1 MVRVGDCL
9 LDIQEQHSNGNWGRK
24 YDVFAKDLNKVVLPK
39 LMGPEGSLLELS
51 FRRVLGNGTPVVIS
65 VKMKRGTPA
74 SGKDI
79 KLSRVDGK
87 LSAETQNRFTELDQD
102 GSGDIDLEEVM
113 KFLQKHPLPG
123 QKSAWEAAVMLF
135 QRADKDQSGEIDV
148 NEFEEAF
155 DEILERLN
163 KRAAEKSRK
172 EALVIED
179 CFQEAL
185 EDIRGDLLGVWGGQ
199 RVGMCKGM

>member
-1 MVRVGDCL
+1 MRVGDCL
-9 LDIQEQHSNGNWGRK
+9 LDIQEQHPNGNWGRK
-24 YDVFAKDLNKVVLPK
+24 YDVFAKDLNKIVLPK
-39 LMGPEGSLLELS
+39 LMGPEGTLLELS
-51 FRRVLGNGTPVVIS
+51 FRRILGNGSPIVIS

-79 KLSRVDGK
+79 KLSRVGGK

-113 KFLQKHPLPG
+113 KYLQKHPLPG
-123 QKSAWEAAVMLF
+123 QKSAWESAVMLF

-163 KRAAEKSRK
+163 QRAAEKSRK
-172 EALVIED
+172 EAMVVED

-185 EDIRGDLLGVWGGQ
+185 EDIRGDLLGVCWGGES
-199 RVGMCKGM
+199 GDA